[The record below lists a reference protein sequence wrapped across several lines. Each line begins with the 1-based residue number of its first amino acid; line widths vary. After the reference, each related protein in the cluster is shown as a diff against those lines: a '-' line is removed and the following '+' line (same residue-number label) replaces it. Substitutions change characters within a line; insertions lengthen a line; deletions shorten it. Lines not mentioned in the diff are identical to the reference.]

1 MRMICIYIYY
11 IMVEC
16 ISVSLSVTKKWPPV
30 GLLVM
35 YICCPNCTGF
45 SLLLTLAGT
54 WLALASL
61 QRHQL
66 KASYNHNECILLW
79 WWWSTVKCWYM
90 LIRLVI
96 EDGWL
101 SVGHKIGIFLRAERE
116 AWEVYSW
123 ELYHLDDPPRPSR
136 PKAGLG
142 LGIDNDD
149 DHPSILQGVC
159 LAMHVGRVGFQG
171 AVT

>member
-1 MRMICIYIYY
+1 
-11 IMVEC
+11 MVEC

-54 WLALASL
+54 WLALASE

-79 WWWSTVKCWYM
+79 WWWLTVKCWYM

-96 EDGWL
+96 EDGCL
-101 SVGHKIGIFLRAERE
+101 SVCHTIVISLRAECCRRKARRE
-116 AWEVYSW
+116 KFTHENCTLSTIHLGPAGWRPAWAW
-123 ELYHLDDPPRPSR
+123 WWWWWWGWWQKFELQIAAS
-136 PKAGLG
+136 
-142 LGIDNDD
+142 
-149 DHPSILQGVC
+149 
-159 LAMHVGRVGFQG
+159 
-171 AVT
+171 